1 MARIIVDI
9 DKEGLYQFFVRRDSN
24 RTVATSCLF
33 ATKGGCMDAIAAFM
47 ESAKE
52 PFYWTYGRS
61 PVAAFHRAEWRKNG
75 AIVKSKHYTNLAD
88 LNKALLLIKSEISFK
103 TPIFHTIIK
112 NENHG
117 R

>member
-1 MARIIVDI
+1 
-9 DKEGLYQFFVRRDSN
+9 
-24 RTVATSCLF
+24 
-33 ATKGGCMDAIAAFM
+33 MDAIAAFM

-52 PFYWTYGRS
+52 SFYWTYGRS

-88 LNKALLLIKSEISFK
+88 LNKALSLIRAEINFK
-103 TPIFHTIIK
+103 TPIFHTNIK
-112 NENHG
+112 NENYV